1 MRKSLKRWLIPMSA
15 AMIALLSAGTALA
28 ADTVNVKVENARGG
42 YIQAYYRNENNNRM
56 YLPIGQMS
64 KIPQGAELEYD
75 AYALN
80 YYPGGKEEYYGIVD
94 NITLCDVKGN
104 VIDTANNSHQG
115 YNHIRGSISADEDMT
130 IKGNFKGYLKHVY
143 EGGDIYAEL
152 GFKDGDYVDG
162 YTGQIDEGKFT
173 GQLYMYDGVDDK
185 VHAVNKNTEITIE
198 SISYDVRYE
207 ENEYHYNTPDDEL
220 FQIDENGKITSAESL
235 KKGEYFIDG
244 KFKYNNEQHDFYLTI
259 QVGSS
264 VNVYLPL
271 AFYKSGPNAEYE
283 IQESYY
289 ISGMT
294 VKDPRSTTFNSLL
307 DRAKKREG
315 LVGYELVG
323 LGEEGSG
330 KSFNNIGNKKVID
343 KITSDNPTAVVYGIF
358 KDYTIPTIEHL
369 TEDDLVPDRVKVGW
383 NLINGE
389 WYYYNADVYT
399 ALAKNQWVPC
409 RENDGENVW
418 VGADGKVVSNA
429 VVTDGTDKYLV
440 DAKGHKL
447 CNKTGYTLGN
457 VDYTTDDN
465 GKVTGSKLHLATP
478 SDAAK
483 ADQFVDDVM
492 DNISSLTE
500 EEQKKAADMVTE
512 SLKTKVDTSKMTE
525 KDTKKYADFYRE
537 IYGSNNI
544 NVAGDAADENAM
556 IVAAGLTS
564 SDFEEDGS
572 VTIETAS
579 NWLATSS
586 NAVKVELA
594 LYVNGKT
601 RALTAPVKVEVELPE
616 AFVASYSNASYNF
629 SVSPKPVSY
638 EIKDGKLIITIAKT
652 DVYTVQAAKKSS
664 GSSGSHRGSSGGS
677 GRATVKAEYKVSNGK
692 TGNWIFDNKGWWF
705 KYQDG
710 TWPKSQWIEL
720 EWNNVKNWY
729 YFGADGYMTT
739 GWYQDGGKWYY
750 LHPQA
755 DGTRGRMYTGWNQIG
770 NNWYYFRVTAGGPKG
785 SLVVN
790 DTTPDGYKVN
800 ENGEWVK

>member
-28 ADTVNVKVENARGG
+28 ADTVNVKVENTRGG
-42 YIQAYYRNENNNRM
+42 YISVYYKDKNNSKIF
-56 YLPIGQMS
+56 LPIGQTS
-64 KIPQGAELEYD
+64 KVPKGVELEYD
-75 AYALN
+75 VYALN
-80 YYPGGKEEYYGIVD
+80 YYPNGDKYYSGIVD
-94 NITLCDVKGN
+94 DVEICDSKGSVIEFIPAETHVRRNHVNGTLN
-104 VIDTANNSHQG
+104 
-115 YNHIRGSISADEDMT
+115 ADEDLS
-130 IKGNFKGYLKHVY
+130 IKGTFKGCEFS
-143 EGGDIYAEL
+143 EGGDAWAEI
-152 GFKDGDYVDG
+152 GFKLGSDFEIDS
-162 YTGQIDEGKFT
+162 GQIDEGKFSD
-173 GQLYMYDGVDDK
+173 QLCVYDYDDCKIHDFNEASNIDIHSIDCNLWYNVDEDS
-185 VHAVNKNTEITIE
+185 NSLSENLFTI
-198 SISYDVRYE
+198 DG
-207 ENEYHYNTPDDEL
+207 
-220 FQIDENGKITSAESL
+220 NGRITSSRSL
-235 KKGEYFIDG
+235 PYGDYEISIDFEYKGQDY
-244 KFKYNNEQHDFYLTI
+244 YNEVYI
-259 QVGSS
+259 QVGTAVWAVAPLVYYKDSS
-264 VNVYLPL
+264 TSAYQLMSKHKDFL
-271 AFYKSGPNAEYE
+271 YTY
-283 IQESYY
+283 
-289 ISGMT
+289 
-294 VKDPRSTTFNSLL
+294 VKDPRNTKFNSLL
-307 DRAKKREG
+307 DRAKIRGG
-315 LVGYELVG
+315 LAGYELTG
-323 LGEEGSG
+323 LGEEGS
-330 KSFNNIGNKKVID
+330 NRTLNDIGNKKIID
-343 KITSDNPTAVVYGIF
+343 KISEKDPNARIYGIY
-358 KDYTIPTIEHL
+358 KNYMVPVVEPL
-369 TEDDLVPDRVKVGW
+369 TANDLVPSKVKIGW
-383 NLINGE
+383 NQINGE
-389 WYYYNADVYT
+389 WYYYEDTDYT
-399 ALAKNQWVPC
+399 ALVKNQWVPC

-440 DAKGHKL
+440 DTKGHKL

-457 VDYTTDDN
+457 VDYTTDEN
-465 GKVTGSKLHLATP
+465 GKITGSKLHLATP
-478 SDAAK
+478 SNAAK

-512 SLKTKVDTSKMTE
+512 ALKTKVDTSKMTE

-564 SDFEEDGS
+564 KDFEDDGS
-572 VTIETAS
+572 ATIELKS
-579 NWLATSS
+579 DWLATSS

-594 LYVNGKT
+594 LYVNEKT

-629 SVSPKPVSY
+629 SVTPKPVSY

-652 DVYTVQAAKKSS
+652 DVYTVQATRKSS

-677 GRATVKAEYKVSNGK
+677 GRATVKAGYKASDGK

-770 NNWYYFRVTAGGPKG
+770 KNWYYFRVTAGGPKG

-790 DTTPDGYKVN
+790 GTTPDGYKVN